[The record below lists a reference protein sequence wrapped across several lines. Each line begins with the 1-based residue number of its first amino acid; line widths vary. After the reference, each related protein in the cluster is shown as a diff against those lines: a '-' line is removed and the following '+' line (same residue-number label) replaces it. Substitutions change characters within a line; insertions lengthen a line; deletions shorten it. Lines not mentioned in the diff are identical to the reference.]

1 MMRPRYQHG
10 FTLIEVLVTML
21 LMMVVFGATL
31 SLLDAFQNDNR
42 LDQLRNETQ
51 DNARNAMD
59 RLARQLR
66 NVVAPTKGVV
76 ISPGALEEAQPYSL
90 AFETVDTLKTAA
102 APNKNNV
109 MRVRYCLDVSKLKN
123 EVLWEQVA
131 RWGTE
136 TAPEL
141 PTNTA
146 CPDKTA
152 GDWETTTQVVRRLTN
167 KYPAGQS
174 RPLFVY
180 SASGIPQIVSVE
192 TNVYIDVSPGH
203 VRPGESQLSSGVSLR
218 NANRPPIVSFTA
230 IPKNGQAELNASAS
244 HDPDGLALTYKWWQ
258 DGALLPTTAQRYTT
272 TAPGGVHGTHTFKL
286 EVTNPGGLSGEET
299 QSVTFQ

>member
-1 MMRPRYQHG
+1 MMRPRDQHG
-10 FTLIEVLVTML
+10 FSLIEVLVTMV

-51 DNARNAMD
+51 DNARNTMD

-66 NVVAPTKGVV
+66 NVVAPTNGVV
-76 ISPGALEEAQPYSL
+76 ISPGALEEAQPYSI
-90 AFETVDTLKTAA
+90 AFQTVDTLKTAA
-102 APNKNNV
+102 ATNKNNV
-109 MRVRYCLDVSKLKN
+109 MRVRYCLDASKLKN

-131 RWGTE
+131 RWSGE
-136 TAPEL
+136 TAPLL

-152 GDWETTTQVVRRLTN
+152 GDWEATTQVARRLTN
-167 KYPAGQS
+167 EYHGGQP

-203 VRPGESQLSSGVSLR
+203 VRPGESQLTSGVSLR
-218 NANRPPIVSFTA
+218 NANRPPIVSFTVT
-230 IPKNGQAELNASAS
+230 PRSGQAELNASAS
-244 HDPDGLALTYKWWQ
+244 YDPDGLALTYKWWQ

-272 TAPGGVHGTHTFKL
+272 TAPGGVHGLHAFKL
-286 EVTNPGGLSGEET
+286 EVTNPGGLTAEKTEPVSLL
-299 QSVTFQ
+299 